1 MQLGKFKLILPFY
14 IFRTLLKRQQLISPI
29 PSSQPLLF
37 YTTGVLNRI
46 LSTRPQAAEP
56 GEDVAWILPVL
67 S

>member
-1 MQLGKFKLILPFY
+1 MQLGKFKLLLPFY
-14 IFRTLLKRQQLISPI
+14 IFRTLLKRQQLISPT

-37 YTTGVLNRI
+37 YTTGVLNQI

-56 GEDVAWILPVL
+56 GEDVAWVLPVL